1 MRSVIDIMELL
12 DGHILHALQIAPRA
26 PFRRI
31 AEIIGAGEQ
40 TVARRYRALRRNG
53 VIRVVGVVNP
63 RIYGECQWIV
73 RVHAKPDN
81 LPKLADALVRWPE
94 VTHVNVLSGGTELIC
109 VVRAPIGDTGDGLL
123 HRLPRTSAVLDVR
136 VDLVL
141 NVFGRASGGH
151 WTGHGRA
158 LSAEQIAALQQPE
171 SVRPHRPSAPSA
183 DDQRLID
190 ALADDGRIS
199 DSALA
204 ALTGW
209 SPARVKRRLAALQDS
224 DTLSYDL
231 DVLPELLGFT
241 LNATMWIST
250 SPRHLTA
257 TAEQIVAHDEV
268 ASVVAVSGSANL
280 MVVVICRDVEHF
292 YRYLAERLATVDHI
306 RSYDVGIRSKR
317 LKQVGS
323 LVAHGRLIRAN

>member
-1 MRSVIDIMELL
+1 MELL

-31 AEIIGAGEQ
+31 AEVIGAGEQ
-40 TVARRYRALRRNG
+40 TVARRYRVLRRDG
-53 VIRVVGVVNP
+53 VLRVIAVLNP
-63 RIYGECQWIV
+63 RIYGESQWIV

-81 LPKLADALVRWPE
+81 VPKLADALVRWPE
-94 VTHVNVLSGGTELIC
+94 VTHANVLSGGTELIC

-141 NVFGRASGGH
+141 NVFGPASGGH
-151 WTGHGRA
+151 WTGHGHA
-158 LSAEQIAALQQPE
+158 LSEDQIAALQP
-171 SVRPHRPSAPSA
+171 SPTALPGRPSTPSA
-183 DDQRLID
+183 DDQLLLH

-204 ALTGW
+204 SLTGW
-209 SPARVKRRLAALQDS
+209 SPARVKRRLAALQES

-231 DVLPELLGFT
+231 DVLPERLGFA
-241 LNATMWIST
+241 LNATIWMSAA
-250 SPRHLTA
+250 PRHLT
-257 TAEQIVAHDEV
+257 TVAEQIVAHDEV

-280 MVVVICRDVEHF
+280 MAVVICRDVEHF

-306 RSYDVGIRSKR
+306 QAYDVSIRSKR

-323 LVAHGRLIRAN
+323 LIAHGRLIRAG

>member
-323 LVAHGRLIRAN
+323 LVAHGRLIRAS